1 MVKGYY
7 KCECGKEFD
16 NPQKFNGHKSQC
28 TTHLI
33 LFGKIESRDEKSKK
47 FINGGLKANCDRKE
61 KAAKLKQENIDK
73 WISEKHACEKCGKIM
88 TKKFGTGRFCSVS
101 CSHSRQFPQVLRDK
115 ISNKLKKIPVQP
127 SKKKIKQMII
137 NGQKLAEEINLHKS
151 PYSEYNTAFLR
162 KQTEGRLAYEFC
174 LYDENK
180 LIASEIVL
188 VYRYIMA
195 CKYGR
200 KLRSDEVV
208 HHIDGNKLNNSV
220 DNLEWCTYG
229 HNLRHSYENG
239 LFDKSKISGENN
251 HAHRLTK
258 TQIEEIRT
266 LYKPRSKDANSYT
279 LGRKYGVSHTHILDI
294 IKSNVWK

>member
-33 LFGKIESRDEKSKK
+33 LFGKIEARDEKSKK

-61 KAAKLKQENIDK
+61 KAAKLKQENINK
-73 WISEKHACEKCGKIM
+73 WISEKHICEKCGKIM
-88 TKKFGTGRFCSVS
+88 TEKFGTGRFCSIS
-101 CSHSRQFPQVLRDK
+101 CSNSRQFPQALRDK
-115 ISNKLKKIPVQP
+115 ISNKLKKTPTQP
-127 SKKKIKQMII
+127 PKKRVKQMII
-137 NGQKLAEEINLHKS
+137 NGQKLAKEINLHES

-162 KQTEGRLAYEFC
+162 KQTEDRSAYEFC
-174 LYDENK
+174 LYYENK

-200 KLRSDEVV
+200 KLRSDEIV
-208 HHIDGNKLNNSV
+208 HHIDGNKLNNDIS
-220 DNLEWCTYG
+220 NLEVLSRSE
-229 HNLRHSYENG
+229 HNRIHAKENQNLKKYIEANGPWNKGLKNCYSDETLKKMSDSAKRIHS
-239 LFDKSKISGENN
+239 S
-251 HAHRLTK
+251 
-258 TQIEEIRT
+258 
-266 LYKPRSKDANSYT
+266 
-279 LGRKYGVSHTHILDI
+279 
-294 IKSNVWK
+294 

>member
-33 LFGKIESRDEKSKK
+33 LFGKIESRDGKSKK

-73 WISEKHACEKCGKIM
+73 WISEKHICEKCGKIM
-88 TKKFGTGRFCSVS
+88 TEKFGSGRFCSVS
-101 CSHSRQFPQVLRDK
+101 CSNSRQFSQVLRDR
-115 ISNKLKKIPVQP
+115 ISNKLKKTPTQP
-127 SKKKIKQMII
+127 PKKKVKQKVEQKKKVKLMII
-137 NGQKLAEEINLHKS
+137 NGQKLAGEINLHES

-208 HHIDGNKLNNSV
+208 HHIDGNKLNNDIS
-220 DNLEWCTYG
+220 NLEVLSRSE
-229 HNLRHSYENG
+229 HNRIHAKENQNFKKYIETNDPWNKG
-239 LFDKSKISGENN
+239 LKNCYSDE
-251 HAHRLTK
+251 
-258 TQIEEIRT
+258 T
-266 LYKPRSKDANSYT
+266 LKKMSDSARRRYNS
-279 LGRKYGVSHTHILDI
+279 
-294 IKSNVWK
+294 